1 MKSHILFSQEAAVW
15 FKEMRGGRR
24 SRVKWRCLA
33 TFIFYSFFSNG
44 SCIHLWLV
52 NMQLTG
58 AQNDGFFLNTLK
70 TLLRLSRVLLDLWKC
85 ILSGAK
91 KLYLFGHP
99 RRTWVF
105 SKLQGLQYYFPDNFR
120 SATQRFTKVRI
131 FLTPLTIK
139 FSNSKILGFLFCK
152 KK

>member
-33 TFIFYSFFSNG
+33 TFIFYSFFSYG

-91 KLYLFGHP
+91 KVYLFGHP

-105 SKLQGLQYYFPDNFR
+105 SKLQGLQYYFPENFR
-120 SATQRFTKVRI
+120 CNLTFYESENFSYSSLHHVFESENFRFP
-131 FLTPLTIK
+131 FYYE
-139 FSNSKILGFLFCK
+139 
-152 KK
+152 

>member
-1 MKSHILFSQEAAVW
+1 MEFETVPLSDVFGLLSSTRNVTNFCTTNVRRSLNTNFPCIFSYKSSGQKWNVIFYFPKKLRFGLI
-15 FKEMRGGRR
+15 KEMRGGRR

-33 TFIFYSFFSNG
+33 TFIFYSFFSYG

-58 AQNDGFFLNTLK
+58 APNDGFFLNTLK

-91 KLYLFGHP
+91 KI
-99 RRTWVF
+99 V
-105 SKLQGLQYYFPDNFR
+105 SVR
-120 SATQRFTKVRI
+120 S
-131 FLTPLTIK
+131 
-139 FSNSKILGFLFCK
+139 S
-152 KK
+152 